1 MKLALIATLPLV
13 FALPVT
19 VTGQTKPRPAALA
32 AAAPVTATITVTDL
46 SGAPLADVH
55 VMLTGALDRSG
66 STQTNG
72 MVKFDSLRPGTY
84 RLRFEREGYVL
95 FEREIEVRA
104 GQPVPNPS
112 VALSPAPEPPPAPPP
127 PPTPAPS
134 PTMTLPPPGKTTII
148 DVPDFAMRNEITK
161 GQPQKVSDVSCSGLG
176 RTVLWQIR
184 EPWTNRQH
192 DDVET
197 MLYVVGGEGTLRLDG
212 RDVPLQAGSFAQ
224 VPRGTSYSLSRR
236 GRNPVLLILAT
247 LVGEACE

>member
-1 MKLALIATLPLV
+1 
-13 FALPVT
+13 
-19 VTGQTKPRPAALA
+19 
-32 AAAPVTATITVTDL
+32 
-46 SGAPLADVH
+46 
-55 VMLTGALDRSG
+55 
-66 STQTNG
+66 
-72 MVKFDSLRPGTY
+72 
-84 RLRFEREGYVL
+84 
-95 FEREIEVRA
+95 
-104 GQPVPNPS
+104 
-112 VALSPAPEPPPAPPP
+112 
-127 PPTPAPS
+127 
-134 PTMTLPPPGKTTII
+134 
-148 DVPDFAMRNEITK
+148 MRNEITK